1 MPMGKKL
8 FSVVLGLG
16 ITSVSIGVAVAQSGR
31 AQPSPSTVQ
40 QAAQFCQEERR
51 FAEPWIQW
59 AAESRLACIQQTT
72 SDPERQAC
80 MSTVLAQLDALQ
92 QEHAEVYRSQMKA
105 LKPDHPVMLSIMQ
118 RLQANRE
125 FAKMAIE
132 TGNDPAQLAMNREQS
147 CLAHR

>member
-1 MPMGKKL
+1 MVRKL
-8 FSVVLGLG
+8 FSLGLGLG
-16 ITSVSIGVAVAQSGR
+16 ITWVSIGLAVAQPGR
-31 AQPSPSTVQ
+31 SQANTNTVQ
-40 QAAQFCQEERR
+40 QTSQFCQEERR

-59 AAESRLACIQQTT
+59 AAESRLACMQQTR

-80 MSTVLAQLDALQ
+80 ISTVLAQLDALQ

-125 FAKMAIE
+125 FAKMALE

-147 CLAHR
+147 CLARR